1 MGDPI
6 NLVSAI
12 NITFPPPP
20 HMVAARMSSS
30 VTSQLLVPPV
40 LSSTASLGPPH
51 PSCRERFKSYGAAFD
66 EAASA
71 QDRKKKPRYLWPSVR
86 RGVSDA
92 QASLQASAS
101 ISRLLQSC
109 EDKDRSEA
117 LKAAEPVAL
126 LKFNALSISEL
137 SSVDESSVMSHPLPG
152 SLHSVNSSGVTLD
165 EDSKPIAWPWTP
177 DSSFP
182 SLSSK
187 PSSSESFICAFRSA
201 RTVRQ
206 KHRLDDLI
214 ELSLDIASSDGKR
227 GRTHVGVRAWFA
239 FCEDV
244 MGVPADR
251 PVDPAS
257 TPLWAKLEDEWLA
270 MRFVCALVRDRGI
283 TPTSAS
289 QYFSSVQGWH
299 SREHGV
305 KLAGGLKLE
314 RIPQMLKGLRRIVG
328 ETPRP
333 LRRGICPVLL
343 RQAMDMRLCKDNPA
357 HANLRAALSV
367 ALQGLL
373 RSAEYSSKS
382 GKTDKYTLLRS
393 DISYIDAHQ
402 LIIMMHPCKN
412 MHHLGGKTCP
422 LVLGAGG
429 EYIDAVAEM
438 QNLLRVDSAAAG
450 DPLFRDPA
458 TNKPITY
465 AVLNKLI
472 KELMASVGEDPTL
485 YSTHSLRIG
494 GASALFAQGANET
507 VIRTMG
513 RWSSDIHRLYV
524 RACFEQCL
532 EWTRKAGSAKHT
544 AVAVEFD
551 EVDDY

>member
-1 MGDPI
+1 MD
-6 NLVSAI
+6 LVSAI
-12 NITFPPPP
+12 NVIFPPPP
-20 HMVAARMSSS
+20 HMAAARSAAQAL
-30 VTSQLLVPPV
+30 SQFLPPP
-40 LSSTASLGPPH
+40 AQHPIPSLGPPH
-51 PSCRERFKSYGAAFD
+51 MSCKARAKAYGTAFD

-71 QDRKKKPRYLWPSVR
+71 NAKSKKPRYVWPSVR

-92 QASLQASAS
+92 QASLQAAAS
-101 ISRLLQSC
+101 VTRLLQTC
-109 EDKDRSEA
+109 HEDDRRETLRASEPA
-117 LKAAEPVAL
+117 SLPR
-126 LKFNALSISEL
+126 FQSISISEL
-137 SSVDESSVMSHPLPG
+137 PVMDGPSVAAPSAPLPG
-152 SLHSVNSSGVTLD
+152 CVHSVSLGGAVLD
-165 EDSKPIAWPWTP
+165 GEAKPLVWPWTP
-177 DSSFP
+177 SSAAASS
-182 SLSSK
+182 SLK
-187 PSSSESFICAFRSA
+187 PSSTEVFISAFQSS

-206 KHRLDDLI
+206 RHRLDDLI
-214 ELSLDIASSDGKR
+214 ELSLDLASSDGKR

-239 FCEDV
+239 LCEDV

-251 PVDPAS
+251 PMDPAA

-270 MRFVCALVRDRGI
+270 MRFVCALVKDRGI

-314 RIPQMLKGLRRIVG
+314 RLPQMLKGLRRIVG

-333 LRRGICPVLL
+333 LRRGVCPVLL
-343 RQAMDMRLCKDNPA
+343 RQAMDQRLSRDNPA

-382 GKTDKYTLLRS
+382 GKSDKFTLLRS
-393 DISYIDAHQ
+393 DISDLSARQ
-402 LIIMMHPCKN
+402 LILMMHPCKN

-438 QNLLRVDSAAAG
+438 HNLLRVDPAAAG
-450 DPLFRDPA
+450 SPLFRDPA
-458 TNKPITY
+458 TNKPISY
-465 AVLNKLI
+465 SVLNSLI
-472 KELMASVGEDPTL
+472 KELMASVGEDPAL

-494 GASALFAQGANET
+494 GASALFAQGASET

-524 RACFEQCL
+524 RACFAQCL